1 MISDNDT
8 LKLYMES
15 IMTYPRV
22 TVAEEA
28 KLAKRIAQGDQEA
41 RNTLIKANLR
51 RLRTISRG
59 EGCRCLT

>member
-51 RLRTISRG
+51 L
-59 EGCRCLT
+59 GCRCLT